1 MASSTKNVQ
10 LGVCRAIL
18 GGVDLG
24 LTKGGVE
31 VSVTTETYKVEVDQY
46 GKTPVKE
53 QLQGRAVSAKVPMA
67 ETTLRGM
74 ASLMPGSQL
83 ISDGAAA
90 TGKLTF
96 VDNPDALTT
105 VTVAGS
111 AFTFVSARPTTA
123 FQVRIGASIAETM
136 ENFINTLNR
145 AGLKKELGGVT
156 AKATGAAEVT
166 LTVTDYGAAGNA
178 VTLVATGGDVT
189 ASGATLTGGVNET
202 VARLEVKT
210 GAGEDLLD
218 YAQELRLH
226 PVNRPDHD
234 FSQDFV
240 IYRAAT
246 PGALQFAYKLDA
258 ERIFNADFN
267 GYPHPVTGK
276 LFAIGDPAA

>member
-10 LGVCRAIL
+10 LGVCRATL

-46 GKTPVKE
+46 GKTPIKE

-74 ASLMPGSQL
+74 ASLMPGSEL

-90 TGKLTF
+90 TGELTF
-96 VDNPDALTT
+96 ADNPDALST
-105 VTVAGS
+105 VTVSGS
-111 AFTFVSARPTTA
+111 EFTFVVGRPATA
-123 FQVRIGASIAETM
+123 FQVRIGADRAETM
-136 ENFINTLNR
+136 ENFVNALNR
-145 AGLKKELGGVT
+145 VGLNKELGGVT
-156 AKATGAAEVT
+156 AKVTAATKVA
-166 LTVTDYGAAGNA
+166 LTVTDYGVAGNA
-178 VTLVATGGDVT
+178 ITLAATGDVT
-189 ASGATLTGGVNET
+189 ASGATLTGGVDET